1 MAQNQYA
8 KYFWLIRTI
17 YEAGKITLNEIQERY
32 RKRFESDLPRR
43 TFHDWKTAIED
54 ILDVNIECNTKG
66 GYTYYLDNE
75 MDEFHRWLL
84 DAMSVNETLLDN
96 KSLSDRILLEDI
108 PSSQKFL
115 STILRSMKEGR
126 VLEVTH
132 KSFHSNEEKTFNL
145 KPYCIKL
152 FKQRWYVVGKNDYG
166 KGDDTIRIYG
176 LDRIISLNLT
186 NKKYTCPK
194 DFNSDV
200 YFLGCFGVIL
210 DYKYKIE
217 TVRLKVDAS
226 QANYLRSLPLHPSQ
240 EEVECHDDYSIF
252 TLRIRPTYDFLQE
265 LLRNGDTLEVVSPD
279 WLRDTLA
286 EKARR
291 MWERNARS

>member
-1 MAQNQYA
+1 M
-8 KYFWLIRTI
+8 
-17 YEAGKITLNEIQERY
+17 
-32 RKRFESDLPRR
+32 
-43 TFHDWKTAIED
+43 
-54 ILDVNIECNTKG
+54 
-66 GYTYYLDNE
+66 
-75 MDEFHRWLL
+75 
-84 DAMSVNETLLDN
+84 
-96 KSLSDRILLEDI
+96 
-108 PSSQKFL
+108 
-115 STILRSMKEGR
+115 
-126 VLEVTH
+126 LEVTH

-152 FKQRWYVVGKNDYG
+152 FKQRWYVVGRNDYG

-200 YFLGCFGVIL
+200 YFRGCFGVIL